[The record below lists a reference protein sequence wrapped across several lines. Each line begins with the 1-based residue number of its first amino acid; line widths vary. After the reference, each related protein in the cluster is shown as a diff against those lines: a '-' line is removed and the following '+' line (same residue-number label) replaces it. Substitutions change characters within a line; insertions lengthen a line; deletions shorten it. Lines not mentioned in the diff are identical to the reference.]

1 MSRTI
6 AFSAASA
13 AIAASLAFAAVSWM
27 PTPSATANNA
37 VQTAR
42 PTRVATVNL
51 EILLE
56 GLDEQDVLQSQLDQL
71 LADSQAQ
78 LRTLENRIEGLQADF
93 EALADGSP
101 EKRRKGLEIRETQ
114 IQIRARAESQ
124 QALISDETGAVL
136 LQIFLKIRASV
147 SEVAARD
154 GWDVVVVDDSDARI
168 PERAAQQAALNFIT
182 NRTLLYS
189 ADGVD
194 ITDTVR
200 QYMNNRFQAGG

>member
-136 LQIFLKIRASV
+136 LQIFRKIRASV

-168 PERAAQQAALNFIT
+168 PERAAQQVALNFIT